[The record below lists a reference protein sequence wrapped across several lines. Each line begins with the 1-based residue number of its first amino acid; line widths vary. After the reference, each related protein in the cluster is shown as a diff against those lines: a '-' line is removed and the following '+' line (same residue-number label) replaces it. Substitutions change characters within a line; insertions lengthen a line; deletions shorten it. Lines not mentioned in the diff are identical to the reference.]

1 MVARLE
7 GSEKPAEDRYDLSVR
22 RPTICRQPNT
32 ELANIDGG
40 APSGQVFLESA
51 DETAGAKFHREP
63 CTLRLSTGFA
73 APVARAS

>member
-7 GSEKPAEDRYDLSVR
+7 GSEKPAADRYDFSVR

-32 ELANIDGG
+32 ELANIDGVRPLSQG
-40 APSGQVFLESA
+40 FLESA
-51 DETAGAKFHREP
+51 DETAGAEFHRER